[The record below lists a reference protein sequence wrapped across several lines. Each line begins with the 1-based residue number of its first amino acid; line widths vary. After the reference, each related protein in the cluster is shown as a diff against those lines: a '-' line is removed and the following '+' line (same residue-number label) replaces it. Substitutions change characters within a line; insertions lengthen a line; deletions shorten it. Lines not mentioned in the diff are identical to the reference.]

1 MNPHHISVPRL
12 LTLAIS
18 LLLLGGGL
26 YVADAGDREHAAEP
40 AGSSATNDP
49 PPTPVLVELFTSE
62 GCSSCPPADRLL
74 GILETSQ
81 SVRGAEIIV
90 LSEHV
95 DYWDRLGWKDRFS
108 SPEFS
113 ERQRAYSRS
122 LGSGAY
128 TPQMVVDGSGE
139 FIGSDARAARNIVAH
154 VAQYPKADVNARLRP
169 AAKKGSPRTVSLEI
183 EVNNIPEAFSG
194 EPLSVMLAITENGL
208 ETAVGRGENSGRH
221 IKHTGVVRQLRTIG
235 RIKQKNPGR
244 FSTVAKVKHD
254 PGWNHEN
261 LRAVVFVQGERSGR
275 VAGVGAV
282 SLRMN

>member
-1 MNPHHISVPRL
+1 MNPHRISFPHL
-12 LTLAIS
+12 LTVGIS
-18 LLLLGGGL
+18 LLFLGGGL
-26 YVADAGDREHAAEP
+26 YVADAGDRKRAAAP
-40 AGSSATNDP
+40 AGGSTDDP

-81 SVRGAEIIV
+81 PVRGAEIIV

-122 LGSGAY
+122 LASGAY
-128 TPQMVVDGSGE
+128 TPQMVVDGMEE
-139 FIGSDARAARNIVAH
+139 FLGSDARAARNIIAH
-154 VAQYPKADVNARLRP
+154 VAQNPKADVNARLRP
-169 AAKKGSPRTVSLEI
+169 ASKKGSPRTVSLEI
-183 EVNNIPEAFSG
+183 EANNIPEAFSG

-208 ETAVGRGENSGRH
+208 ETAVGRGENSGCH

-254 PGWNHEN
+254 PGWNREN
-261 LRAVVFVQGERSGR
+261 LRAVVFVQGERSGQI
-275 VAGVGAV
+275 AGVGAV
-282 SLRMN
+282 SLGMN

>member
-1 MNPHHISVPRL
+1 MNPHRISFPHL
-12 LTLAIS
+12 LTVGIS
-18 LLLLGGGL
+18 LLFLGGGL
-26 YVADAGDREHAAEP
+26 YVADAGDRKRAAAP
-40 AGSSATNDP
+40 AGGSTDDP

-81 SVRGAEIIV
+81 PVRGAEIIV

-122 LGSGAY
+122 LASGAY
-128 TPQMVVDGSGE
+128 TPQMVVDGMEE
-139 FIGSDARAARNIVAH
+139 FLGSDARAARNIIAH
-154 VAQYPKADVNARLRP
+154 VAQNPKADVNARLRP
-169 AAKKGSPRTVSLEI
+169 ASKKGSPRTVSLEI

-254 PGWNHEN
+254 PGWNREN
-261 LRAVVFVQGERSGR
+261 LRAVVFVQGERSGQI
-275 VAGVGAV
+275 AGVGAV
-282 SLRMN
+282 SLGMN

>member
-1 MNPHHISVPRL
+1 MNPHRASFPRL
-12 LTLAIS
+12 LKLAMS
-18 LLLLGGGL
+18 LPILCGAL
-26 YVADAGDREHAAEP
+26 YVVAAGGHEQAAGPARNPSADDSR
-40 AGSSATNDP
+40 
-49 PPTPVLVELFTSE
+49 PTPVLVELFTSE

-81 SVRGAEIIV
+81 PVRGAEIIV

-95 DYWDRLGWKDRFS
+95 YYWDRLGWKDRFS

-113 ERQRAYSRS
+113 ERQQAYSRS
-122 LGSGAY
+122 LASGAY
-128 TPQMVVDGSGE
+128 TPQMAVDGMEE
-139 FIGSDARAARNIVAH
+139 FIGSDARAARNIIAH
-154 VAQYPKADVNARLRP
+154 VAQNPKADVNARLRP

-235 RIKQKNPGR
+235 RIKQKTPGR

-254 PGWNHEN
+254 PGWNREN

-275 VAGVGAV
+275 VAGVGAT
-282 SLRMN
+282 SLGAN

>member
-1 MNPHHISVPRL
+1 MNPHRISFPHL
-12 LTLAIS
+12 LTVGIS
-18 LLLLGGGL
+18 LLFLGGGL
-26 YVADAGDREHAAEP
+26 YVADAGDRKRAAAP
-40 AGSSATNDP
+40 AGGSADDP
-49 PPTPVLVELFTSE
+49 PPTAVLVELFTSE

-81 SVRGAEIIV
+81 PVRGAEIIV

-128 TPQMVVDGSGE
+128 TPQMVVDGMEE
-139 FIGSDARAARNIVAH
+139 FIGSDARAAHNIVVH
-154 VAQYPKADVNARLRP
+154 VAQNPKANVNVRP
-169 AAKKGSPRTVSLEI
+169 LPAGKKGSPRTVSLEI

-254 PGWNHEN
+254 PGWNREN

-275 VAGVGAV
+275 VAGVGAA
-282 SLRMN
+282 SLGTN

>member
-1 MNPHHISVPRL
+1 MNPHRISFPHL
-12 LTLAIS
+12 LTVGIS
-18 LLLLGGGL
+18 LLFLGGGL
-26 YVADAGDREHAAEP
+26 YVADAGDRKRAAAP
-40 AGSSATNDP
+40 AGGSTDDP

-81 SVRGAEIIV
+81 PVRGAEIIV

-122 LGSGAY
+122 LASGAY
-128 TPQMVVDGSGE
+128 TPQMVVDGMEE
-139 FIGSDARAARNIVAH
+139 FIGSDARAARNIIAH
-154 VAQYPKADVNARLRP
+154 VAQNPKADVNARLRP
-169 AAKKGSPRTVSLEI
+169 ASKKGSPRTVSLEI

-254 PGWNHEN
+254 PGWNREN
-261 LRAVVFVQGERSGR
+261 LRAVVFVQGERSGQI
-275 VAGVGAV
+275 AGVGAV
-282 SLRMN
+282 SLGMN

>member
-1 MNPHHISVPRL
+1 MNPHRISFPHL
-12 LTLAIS
+12 LTVGIS
-18 LLLLGGGL
+18 LLFLGGGL
-26 YVADAGDREHAAEP
+26 YVADAGDPKRAAAP
-40 AGSSATNDP
+40 AGSSADDP

-81 SVRGAEIIV
+81 PVRGAEIIV

-122 LGSGAY
+122 LASAAY
-128 TPQMVVDGSGE
+128 TPQMVVDGMEE
-139 FIGSDARAARNIVAH
+139 FIGSDARAARNIIAH
-154 VAQYPKADVNARLRP
+154 VAQNPKADVNARLRP

-254 PGWNHEN
+254 PGWNREN

-275 VAGVGAV
+275 VAGAGTV
-282 SLRMN
+282 SLGMN

>member
-1 MNPHHISVPRL
+1 MNPHRISFPHL
-12 LTLAIS
+12 LTVGIS
-18 LLLLGGGL
+18 LLFLGGGL
-26 YVADAGDREHAAEP
+26 YVADAGDRKRAAAP
-40 AGSSATNDP
+40 AGGSTDDP
-49 PPTPVLVELFTSE
+49 PPTTLVLVELFTSE

-81 SVRGAEIIV
+81 PVRGAEIIV

-122 LGSGAY
+122 LASGAY
-128 TPQMVVDGSGE
+128 TPQMVVDGMEE
-139 FIGSDARAARNIVAH
+139 FIGSDARAARNIIAH
-154 VAQYPKADVNARLRP
+154 VAQNPKADVNARLRP
-169 AAKKGSPRTVSLEI
+169 ASKKGSPRTVSLEI

-254 PGWNHEN
+254 PGWNREN

-282 SLRMN
+282 SLGMN